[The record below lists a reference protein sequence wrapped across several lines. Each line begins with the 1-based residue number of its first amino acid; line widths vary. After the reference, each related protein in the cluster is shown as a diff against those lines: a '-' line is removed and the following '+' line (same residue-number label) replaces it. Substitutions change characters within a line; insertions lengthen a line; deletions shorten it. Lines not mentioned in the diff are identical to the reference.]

1 MAGVVATPTAAAGSE
16 DSLGDTGWAGTVAL
30 YGFLPWLS
38 STTTV
43 RGFQA
48 DTTLNPD
55 QILSK
60 LEFVVSA
67 RASLE

>member
-16 DSLGDTGWAGTVAL
+16 ESLGDTGWAGTVAL
-30 YGFLPWLS
+30 YGFLPWLN

-55 QILSK
+55 QILST